1 MEKKTIKDI
10 KVGDFAF
17 YEKTITEED
26 VKLFAEVSGDH
37 NPVHLDEEYAKA
49 SIFQSRIAHGGLINA
64 LFSTVL
70 GTELPGVGTIYL
82 SQESK
87 FIKPVYL
94 NDHIKAIVEALEIN
108 EEKNRVV
115 LKTTAYN
122 QNNEAVVVGKAVVMP
137 PR

>member
-1 MEKKTIKDI
+1 MKSIKIQDI

-17 YEKTITEED
+17 YEKTITEDD

-37 NPVHLDEEYAKA
+37 NPVHLDDDFAKA
-49 SIFQSRIAHGGLINA
+49 SIFHKRIVHGGLINA

-82 SQESK
+82 SQDSK
-87 FIKPVYL
+87 FIRPVYL
-94 NDHIKAIVEALEIN
+94 NDTIKAIVEALEIN
-108 EEKNRVV
+108 EEKNRVL

-122 QNNEAVVVGKAVVMP
+122 QNNEAVVTGTALVMP
-137 PR
+137 PK